1 MSDINNDSTPKSGEK
16 EIQEKNQVVV
26 VALVQVLLAIRAYH
40 QMINLAKVGEAIR
53 AGTPK
58 VAMKDQNVQIAMT
71 ALQEAQAN
79 LRIIEEVKDVQIP
92 AVVTEEMT
100 AVLEIKIDVLKDV
113 MNIAVIVIALNLVG
127 VAKVVHVMTVLVVID
142 QNVHL
147 VMVTASSLVTQEDS
161 KIIAE
166 ILEVQN
172 QGTLVQVDHVVAQ
185 AVVVQVEDLAE
196 DAAAVVVVPVVDA
209 EVVEAT
215 VQK

>member
-1 MSDINNDSTPKSGEK
+1 
-16 EIQEKNQVVV
+16 
-26 VALVQVLLAIRAYH
+26 
-40 QMINLAKVGEAIR
+40 MINLAKVGEAIR

-79 LRIIEEVKDVQIP
+79 LLIIEEVKDVQIP

>member
-16 EIQEKNQVVV
+16 RNSREKPSSRRGIGLGSARNTRVSSNDKSSEG
-26 VALVQVLLAIRAYH
+26 RRSEPRR
-40 QMINLAKVGEAIR
+40 NSE
-53 AGTPK
+53 
-58 VAMKDQNVQIAMT
+58 DQNVQIAMT